1 MIYIPRLVEKQVR
14 QALGNSK
21 VLMVLGVR
29 QVGKTTMMERI
40 VAEVGGVILNMDVE
54 VDRARLLAAAS
65 LAPTE
70 AVRSLGTEKL
80 LVIDEAQRNPE
91 VGRIVKGWY
100 DAKVSTK
107 VVLLGSSS
115 LDLLDRAA
123 ESLTGRNEKVFL
135 TPLLWEE
142 VLMMQAWYRQGADM
156 DAFKRQWQSLALQLV
171 VFGGYPEAI
180 LTGIKEKYLVNLTSD
195 YLLKDVLQ
203 SDLVKRPEKI
213 KKLLLLLAYQVGSE
227 VSVSELATDLV
238 ISRQTVEKYLE
249 LLERIFVIFRLRSFS
264 TNPRKEI
271 AKSSKI
277 YFWDT
282 GVRNALQKEFTVSEL
297 RSDIGALW
305 ENWVVAEV
313 AKRNLVAGSLRELYF
328 WRTVDGSEIDLVVRQ
343 GEKLAAFEIKWHRG
357 KLRGGR
363 SWLNRYGV
371 KPEVITRENF
381 WKTLPGF

>member
-1 MIYIPRLVEKQVR
+1 MYIPRLVEKQVR
-14 QALGNSK
+14 QALDNPK
-21 VLMVLGVR
+21 VLMVLGAR
-29 QVGKTTMMERI
+29 QVGKTTMMERM

-65 LAPTE
+65 LAPAE
-70 AVRSLGTEKL
+70 AVRSLGAEKL
-80 LVIDEAQRNPE
+80 LIIDEAQRTPE
-91 VGRIVKGWY
+91 VGRLVKGWY
-100 DAKVSTK
+100 DAKVPVK
-107 VVLLGSSS
+107 IVLLGSSS

-123 ESLTGRNEKVFL
+123 ESLTGRNEKVYL

-142 VLMMQAWYRQGADM
+142 VVMIQAWYRQGVDM
-156 DAFKRQWQSLALQLV
+156 DAFKRQWQSLVLQLI

-180 LTGIKEKYLVNLTSD
+180 LTGLKEKYLLNLTSD

-203 SDLVKRPEKI
+203 SDLVKRPEQI
-213 KKLLLLLAYQVGSE
+213 KKLLLLLAYQMGRE
-227 VSVSELATDLV
+227 VSVSELAVNLG
-238 ISRQTVEKYLE
+238 ISRQTVDKYLE

-271 AKSSKI
+271 VKSNKI
-277 YFWDT
+277 YFWDM
-282 GVRNALQKEFTVSEL
+282 GVRNALQKEFTVSEM
-297 RSDIGALW
+297 RSDIGAVW

-313 AKRNLVAGSLRELYF
+313 AKRNLVTGSLRELYF

-343 GEKLAAFEIKWHRG
+343 GEALTAFEIKWHKG

-363 SWLNRYGV
+363 SFWNRYGV

-381 WKTLPGF
+381 WKTLPDF